1 MAFSMFYLHFRKKNS
16 LRIQQVLK
24 VCIFQWK
31 FSNNC
36 LRVASIVS
44 DCFILPVVLDSNP
57 RHWDNE
63 ERILP
68 QLARYF
74 QSVFAILSF
83 PVQRHPFTCAI
94 AHSPPLRIIYMSD
107 SIVHFLHC
115 VFSSLGL

>member
-1 MAFSMFYLHFRKKNS
+1 MFYLHFRKKNS

-24 VCIFQWK
+24 VCIFQRK

-44 DCFILPVVLDSNP
+44 DCFILSVVLDSNP

-74 QSVFAILSF
+74 LSVLPFSPSQFKGILSS
-83 PVQRHPFTCAI
+83 VLT
-94 AHSPPLRIIYMSD
+94 AHSPALRIIYMSD